1 MRKLETPK
9 FLKPGYDCRE
19 SCSAAPQ
26 TVVQISPDSPLD
38 SLCRGR
44 QRKRG
49 PYDGR
54 LQSGEEERLR
64 ALNKKRLPTS
74 FPLTL
79 TVTLADHTNCRSH
92 YRLLNSRQRLTVPY
106 SLVPRSCSF
115 VPGSYIY
122 LASYRTR
129 YAFCINRSTLLYTCL
144 SLVPS
149 VALLTQRIPLCLR
162 FTLSQLRRLCLGHST
177 SVNRPRIYRLCRHRN
192 DFSDSTF

>member
-1 MRKLETPK
+1 MEGSNQAKRR
-9 FLKPGYDCRE
+9 DCGL
-19 SCSAAPQ
+19 SIKSA
-26 TVVQISPDSPLD
+26 SPPPSLSLSPSPLPIT
-38 SLCRGR
+38 R
-44 QRKRG
+44 
-49 PYDGR
+49 
-54 LQSGEEERLR
+54 
-64 ALNKKRLPTS
+64 T
-74 FPLTL
+74 
-79 TVTLADHTNCRSH
+79 ADHTIGYST
-92 YRLLNSRQRLTVPY
+92 LGKSLTLPY

-144 SLVPS
+144 SLVPT

-162 FTLSQLRRLCLGHST
+162 FTLSRLRILCLGQST